1 LRLDLR
7 RNNRQ
12 PAGLQL
18 LRGGAGVNDKSRGKI
33 DPPGGTADVEAYLA
47 ARVDRYVAELRDFCA
62 IPSISTQPAHKA
74 DVERAAQFVADR
86 LARAGL
92 ADVAVHPTAGH
103 PVVTGA
109 WHGEPAPTVLVYGHY
124 DVQPPEPLDLWRSP
138 PFEASMRDDRLY
150 ARGASDDKGPLLI
163 PIVVA
168 EAFLALRSR
177 LPVNLKFL
185 IEGEEEVGSQH
196 LEDAL
201 AVLGDRVA
209 ADLVLSA
216 DGAMW
221 RPDLPSV
228 TVASRGM
235 LALELTVE
243 GAAKDLH
250 SGRHGGSAPNPL
262 HAIARLVAS
271 LHEPSGR
278 VAVEGFYDGVL
289 PVDPALVRT
298 IETVGFDAERYF
310 SDLGAPLPRP
320 LPSGVEL
327 LTRQWL
333 EPTLELNGLI
343 GGYGGDGTKTVIPA
357 RATAKITCRLV
368 AGQQPDRVFAA
379 IRDHAQRHC
388 PDGFTLRVT
397 RQGRGS
403 AAFALPPE
411 LPALRVI
418 EHVLEGIYGMAPLR
432 VAMGATLPVADIFR
446 RRLGAETVFFSFA
459 TADEDYHAPNEFFRL
474 SSFRNG
480 LKAWSRALAALAD
493 RTQRDRR

>member
-1 LRLDLR
+1 M
-7 RNNRQ
+7 
-12 PAGLQL
+12 
-18 LRGGAGVNDKSRGKI
+18 
-33 DPPGGTADVEAYLA
+33 GTADIESYLA
-47 ARVDRYVAELRDFCA
+47 ARTDRYVRELCAFCA
-62 IPSISTQPAHKA
+62 IPSVSTQPAHKA
-74 DVERAAQFVADR
+74 DVARAARFVADL
-86 LARAGL
+86 LAQAGL
-92 ADVAVHPTAGH
+92 AEVAVHPTAGH
-103 PVVTGA
+103 PAVTA
-109 WHGEPAPTVLVYGHY
+109 DWHGEDRAPTVLVYGHY

-138 PFEASMRDDRLY
+138 PFEPTVRDDRVY

-168 EAFLALRSR
+168 EAFLAVRSR

-185 IEGEEEVGSQH
+185 IEGEEEIGSLH

-201 AVLGDRVA
+201 NRLGERVA

-228 TVASRGM
+228 TVASRGL
-235 LALELTVE
+235 LALELVVE

-262 HAIARLVAS
+262 TAIARLLAS
-271 LHEPSGR
+271 LHDASGR
-278 VAVEGFYDGVL
+278 VAVDGFYDGIL
-289 PVDPALVRT
+289 PVDPVLLRT
-298 IETVGFDAERYF
+298 IETVDFDARRYF
-310 SDLGAPLPRP
+310 ADVGAPLPTP
-320 LPSGVEL
+320 PPSGEEL

-333 EPTLELNGLI
+333 EPTLELNGLL

-357 RATAKITCRLV
+357 RATAKVTCRLV

-388 PDGFTLRVT
+388 PNGFTLRVI
-397 RQGRGS
+397 RHGLGS
-403 AAFALPPE
+403 AAFSLPPG
-411 LPALRVI
+411 LPALGVI
-418 EHVLEGIYGMAPLR
+418 EAVLTGIYGTAPLR

-446 RRLGAETVFFSFA
+446 RRLGAETIFFSFA

-474 SSFRNG
+474 SSLRNG
-480 LKAWSRALAALAD
+480 LIAWTRALAALAD
-493 RTQRDRR
+493 ARLGDAG

>member
-1 LRLDLR
+1 MSHSRVEAHLRD
-7 RNNRQ
+7 
-12 PAGLQL
+12 
-18 LRGGAGVNDKSRGKI
+18 
-33 DPPGGTADVEAYLA
+33 TADVEAYLA
-47 ARVDRYVAELRDFCA
+47 ARADRYVAELSDFCA
-62 IPSISTQPAHKA
+62 IPSVSTQPAHKA
-74 DVERAAQFVADR
+74 DIERAAQFVAAR

-92 ADVAVHPTAGH
+92 AEVAVHPTAGH

-109 WHGEPAPTVLVYGHY
+109 WHGADPAPTVLVYGHY
-124 DVQPPEPLDLWRSP
+124 DVQPPEPLDLWRTP
-138 PFEASMRDDRLY
+138 PFQPTVSDDRLY
-150 ARGASDDKGPLLI
+150 ARGAADDKGPLLI

-168 EAFLALRSR
+168 EAFLAVRSR
-177 LPVNLKFL
+177 LPVNLAFV
-185 IEGEEEVGSQH
+185 IEGEEEIGSEH

-201 AVLGDRVA
+201 AGLHDRVV

-250 SGRHGGSAPNPL
+250 SGRHGGTAPNPL
-262 HAIARLVAS
+262 TAIARLVAS
-271 LHEPSGR
+271 LHDGSGR

-289 PVDPALVRT
+289 PVDPALLRT
-298 IETVGFDAERYF
+298 IETLGFDAGRYF
-310 SDLGAPLPRP
+310 AEIGAPLPTP
-320 LPSGVEL
+320 LPSGEEL

-333 EPTLELNGLI
+333 EPTLELNGLV

-368 AGQQPDRVFAA
+368 AGQQPDRVFGA
-379 IRDHAQRHC
+379 ICEHAQRHC
-388 PDGFTLRVT
+388 PDGVALRVT
-397 RQGRGS
+397 RQKGRGS
-403 AAFALPPE
+403 AAFALPPD
-411 LPALRVI
+411 LPALGVI
-418 EHVLEGIYGMAPLR
+418 EEVLTGIYGTAPLR

-474 SSFRNG
+474 ASFRNG
-480 LKAWSRALAALAD
+480 LIAWTRALAAFAAAPLRAD
-493 RTQRDRR
+493 

>member
-1 LRLDLR
+1 MSRSKVEAHLRD
-7 RNNRQ
+7 
-12 PAGLQL
+12 
-18 LRGGAGVNDKSRGKI
+18 
-33 DPPGGTADVEAYLA
+33 TADIEAYLA
-47 ARVDRYVAELRDFCA
+47 AHADRYVAELCDFCA
-62 IPSISTQPAHKA
+62 IPSVSTQPAHKA
-74 DVERAAQFVADR
+74 DVERAAQFVAAR
-86 LARAGL
+86 LGRAGL
-92 ADVAVHPTAGH
+92 AEVAVHATAGH

-109 WHGEPAPTVLVYGHY
+109 WHGADSAPTVLVYGHY
-124 DVQPPEPLDLWRSP
+124 DVQPPEPLDLWRTP
-138 PFEASMRDDRLY
+138 PFQPTVSDDRLY

-168 EAFLALRSR
+168 EAFLAARSR
-177 LPVNLKFL
+177 LPVKLAFV
-185 IEGEEEVGSQH
+185 IEGEEEVGSEH
-196 LEDAL
+196 LDDAL
-201 AVLGDRVA
+201 AGLHDRVA

-262 HAIARLVAS
+262 TAIARLVAS
-271 LHEPSGR
+271 LHDGAGR
-278 VAVEGFYDGVL
+278 VAVAGFYDGVL

-298 IETVGFDAERYF
+298 IETLGFDAGRYF
-310 SDLGAPLPRP
+310 AEIGAPLPTP
-320 LPSGVEL
+320 LPSGEAL

-333 EPTLELNGLI
+333 EPTLELNGLV

-357 RATAKITCRLV
+357 RATAKISCRLV
-368 AGQQPDRVFAA
+368 AGQQPDQVFAA
-379 IRDHAQRHC
+379 ICEHARRHC
-388 PDGFTLRVT
+388 PDGVALRVT
-397 RQGRGS
+397 RQKGRGC
-403 AAFALPPE
+403 AAFALPPD
-411 LPALRVI
+411 LPALGVI
-418 EHVLEGIYGMAPLR
+418 EEVLTGIYGTAPLR

-474 SSFRNG
+474 ASFRNG
-480 LKAWSRALAALAD
+480 LIAWTRALAALA
-493 RTQRDRR
+493 RVRLGA